1 MIPKKVSDMKSP
13 LFLPSPSVLSSLA
26 GLLLAAC
33 MWNAQA
39 QPASGPSATGS
50 AGTQAAAANPA
61 FPRRLPTNDE
71 LFDWAEGSF
80 PVLFPTHAATQAAP
94 PFAFRH
100 YPSTSTYLGTAN
112 NEVFVVGP
120 VTSGSLVK
128 AGNVPDFLCVAV
140 KDNCYLSARKLTGLS
155 NLDAKPDMPPQ
166 RIADL
171 YWQKS
176 TKRRANTRE
185 NTWSSYSYGDF
196 KGDGRLG
203 IFMASEIYLTT
214 EPLSQARPG
223 QFEFFSQD
231 AEGNFFSD
239 STLYSGTQGCIHPRK
254 VITAD
259 FNGDG
264 KPDVFVACHG
274 YDAPPFPGEDS
285 FIFLS
290 SPSGQYTAKAFPQG
304 AGFTHSVSSGD
315 VDKNGTIDMVMA
327 DPRFGGRIFLND
339 GKGNFT
345 PRPLPLPHKD
355 GEWGYDIT
363 EFVDIDGD
371 GNLDIWA
378 ARPEIYGNFALFL
391 MGDGTADF
399 SMQRTRT
406 FPPMPAAPIP
416 LDFVQVDL
424 NQDGKKD
431 LIVVRTMSSPFYQG
445 IGVQVLQ
452 NTGSAFV
459 VTGERLGGSTAPL
472 LPFLPWIRYYG
483 GKVISDDQGNAFS
496 VDLPTTLL
504 PK

>member
-1 MIPKKVSDMKSP
+1 MKSH
-13 LFLPSPSVLSSLA
+13 LSTASSSVLPAIA
-26 GLLLAAC
+26 GMLLASC
-33 MWNAQA
+33 VWNAGA
-39 QPASGPSATGS
+39 QTPSAQDSAGS
-50 AGTQAAAANPA
+50 ASWQSAAANPA

-80 PVLFPTHAATQAAP
+80 PALFPTHATTQAAP

-120 VTSGSLVK
+120 ATAGTLVK
-128 AGNVPDFLCVAV
+128 AGSVPDFSCVAV
-140 KDNCYLSARKLTGLS
+140 KDNCYLSARKLVGLS
-155 NLDAKPDMPPQ
+155 NFDAKPDIPPQ

-176 TKRRANTRE
+176 TKRRPNTRE
-185 NTWSSYSYGDF
+185 NTWSPYTYGDF

-231 AEGNFFSD
+231 AEGNFYSD
-239 STLYSGTQGCIHPRK
+239 STLYAGTEGCIHPRK
-254 VITAD
+254 AITAD

-285 FIFLS
+285 YIFLS
-290 SPSGQYTAKAFPQG
+290 SPSGQYVAKVFPQG

-315 VDKNGTIDMVMA
+315 VDKNGTIDIVMA

-355 GEWGYDIT
+355 TEWGYDTT

-378 ARPEIYGNFALFL
+378 ATPEVFGHVALVL
-391 MGDGTADF
+391 MGDGTANF
-399 SMQRTRT
+399 SMQRTRA
-406 FPPMPAAPIP
+406 FPQMPAAPIP

-424 NQDGKKD
+424 NNDGKKD
-431 LIVVRTMSSPFYQG
+431 LIVVRTMASPPYQG
-445 IGVQVLQ
+445 IGLQVLQ

-472 LPFLPWIRYYG
+472 LPFVPWIRYLD
-483 GKVISDDQGNAFS
+483 GKVISDDQGNGFS